1 MNFAR
6 WTETPNL
13 PGLEDAV
20 EFIVD
25 IPDGTSREDVVA
37 NIALDDYSDTITEAD
52 RFSFENEW
60 PGEIQRQFA
69 AGGGKRR
76 PWKA

>member
-6 WTETPNL
+6 WTEPPNL
-13 PGLEDAV
+13 PGLEDAE

-37 NIALDDYSDTITEAD
+37 NIALDDYSDTITDAD
-52 RFSFENEW
+52 KFGFEDEW
-60 PGEIQRQFA
+60 PREIHRQFA
-69 AGGGKRR
+69 AGEGKRR